1 MFAFD
6 EQSDFQKPF
15 EVERKRVCVCVCET
29 SQTALGAVC
38 AAAIRQTQTCFGLK
52 ITIVCVDCVLN
63 AIINAAI
70 NSAIAMLSTNV
81 KRSDFQ

>member
-15 EVERKRVCVCVCET
+15 AVKRKRVCVCVRET

-38 AAAIRQTQTCFGLK
+38 AAAF
-52 ITIVCVDCVLN
+52 
-63 AIINAAI
+63 
-70 NSAIAMLSTNV
+70 V
-81 KRSDFQ
+81 KRKRVSD

>member
-15 EVERKRVCVCVCET
+15 AVKRKRVCVCVRET

-38 AAAIRQTQTCFGLK
+38 AAAFVNR
-52 ITIVCVDCVLN
+52 
-63 AIINAAI
+63 
-70 NSAIAMLSTNV
+70 
-81 KRSDFQ
+81 KRVSD

>member
-15 EVERKRVCVCVCET
+15 AVERKRVCDCVRET

-38 AAAIRQTQTCFGLK
+38 AAAFVNR
-52 ITIVCVDCVLN
+52 
-63 AIINAAI
+63 
-70 NSAIAMLSTNV
+70 
-81 KRSDFQ
+81 KRVSD

>member
-1 MFAFD
+1 MFVVD

-15 EVERKRVCVCVCET
+15 AVERKCVCVCVRET
-29 SQTALGAVC
+29 SQTALGAVS
-38 AAAIRQTQTCFGLK
+38 CFGLK

-70 NSAIAMLSTNV
+70 NSAIAMLSNNV

>member
-15 EVERKRVCVCVCET
+15 AVERKRVCDCVRET

-38 AAAIRQTQTCFGLK
+38 ANVTQPELAQTQTCFRLK
-52 ITIVCVDCVLN
+52 ITPLAPLLQLTSRANCNYRQYSV
-63 AIINAAI
+63 
-70 NSAIAMLSTNV
+70 SQKKSP
-81 KRSDFQ
+81 